1 MTVLAVRTAHRV
13 CPRQVPMLER
23 RLALKDEEMARV
35 RMELN
40 ASTQQLAEAQR
51 SMSRIATNYQVLVP
65 GRPSRM
71 DTGFIPLPHI
81 CQFISKLFVL
91 EPGRWYR
98 GSMADHR
105 HALTQYTAVPPHTTH
120 ALTNNRPTHT
130 HNHTHPTATTYHNHS
145 HTHENI
151 TPLLYPGSCAAG
163 CRFDDCPALPVMTM
177 AG

>member
-1 MTVLAVRTAHRV
+1 
-13 CPRQVPMLER
+13 MLER

-130 HNHTHPTATTYHNHS
+130 QS
-145 HTHENI
+145 HTSNCNHVPQPQPHSREYH
-151 TPLLYPGSCAAG
+151 TA
-163 CRFDDCPALPVMTM
+163 ALPRIVCCWVSV
-177 AG
+177 